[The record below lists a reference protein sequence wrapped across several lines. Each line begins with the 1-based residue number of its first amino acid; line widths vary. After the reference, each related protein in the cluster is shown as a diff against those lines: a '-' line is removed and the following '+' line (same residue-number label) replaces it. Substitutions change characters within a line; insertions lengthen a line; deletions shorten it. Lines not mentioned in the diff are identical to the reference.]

1 MPEGPLAPGDSVYR
15 AIEGH
20 GSSAEGDEGLF
31 ALGEGGS
38 DSLGAPAQDSL
49 MPGDQPDAEIPPIFE
64 SVAWDHP
71 GRIEMSPQP
80 SSSVYGSVP
89 PESPSQSSQ
98 TPAPGRSRPAIEQQ
112 RRTTLRENIAQL
124 AELVNTGRD
133 YGARALG
140 LQAGAGTGAEEEDL
154 DDRTDKE
161 EDLSLCFDE
170 ATLQRRQR
178 NARRRARS
186 RAQQG
191 QGRGRGRGRGG
202 SAGGAGS
209 KSAVLFQTADLLYWL
224 EVRNQEL
231 QEEIAAMSAVL
242 EGH

>member
-1 MPEGPLAPGDSVYR
+1 
-15 AIEGH
+15 
-20 GSSAEGDEGLF
+20 
-31 ALGEGGS
+31 
-38 DSLGAPAQDSL
+38 
-49 MPGDQPDAEIPPIFE
+49 MPGDEPDSGAQSIFA
-64 SVAWDHP
+64 SVAW
-71 GRIEMSPQP
+71 GNSGQVEMSPQP
-80 SSSVYGSVP
+80 SSAAYDSVP
-89 PESPSQSSQ
+89 PESPSHSSQ
-98 TPAPGRSRPAIEQQ
+98 TPASGRSRPAIEQR
-112 RRTTLRENIAQL
+112 RRTTLRESFVQL

-191 QGRGRGRGRGG
+191 QSRGRGRGRGG

-224 EVRNQEL
+224 EVRNREL
-231 QEEIAAMSAVL
+231 EEELAAMSSVL
-242 EGH
+242 ERH